1 MTSLKGHVALVTGCG
16 RLTGIGRGVANALAR
31 AGADL
36 VLADI
41 AASGTRNR
49 GDDGEDEAAA
59 GWQGLPSLAAEVSQ
73 YGVRVATTTGD
84 VGVRADAERM
94 VEEGIGAL
102 GKVDILVNN
111 AAAPSGADR
120 RLTWEVPD
128 EAFDEVMRVNFKGVF
143 LMSTAVARQLIE
155 RESAGRII
163 NISSA
168 LGLQPTAKRAVYAA
182 AKAAGIAMMRAMAI
196 ELGPHGVTV
205 NAVLPGRLYT
215 SRQGPARLAK
225 SAVGYGEVPIGR
237 ITSIDD
243 VARAVVFLADPAADG
258 ITGECLNVN
267 GGAFFL

>member
-1 MTSLKGHVALVTGCG
+1 VALVTGCS

-36 VLADI
+36 VLADVS
-41 AASGTRNR
+41 AGGTRNR
-49 GDDGEDEAAA
+49 GDDGEDEAQA
-59 GWQGLPSLAAEVSQ
+59 GWHGLPSLAEEVSRC
-73 YGVRVATTTGD
+73 GVRVTTTTGD
-84 VGVRADAERM
+84 VGRRADAERM
-94 VEEGIGAL
+94 VAHGIEAL

-143 LMSTAVARQLIE
+143 LMSTAVARHLVE
-155 RESAGRII
+155 RACGGRIV

-168 LGLQPTAKRAVYAA
+168 IGLQPTAKRAVYAA

-205 NAVLPGRLYT
+205 NAVLPGQLYT
-215 SRQGPARLAK
+215 SRQGPARLARQ
-225 SAVGYGEVPIGR
+225 AVSHEQVPIGR
-237 ITSIDD
+237 ITTIED
-243 VARAVVFLADPAADG
+243 VARAVVFLADPEADG

-267 GGAFFL
+267 GGSFFL

>member
-1 MTSLKGHVALVTGCG
+1 MTSLNGHVALVTGCS
-16 RLTGIGRGVANALAR
+16 RLSGIGRGVANALAR
-31 AGADL
+31 GGADL
-36 VLADI
+36 VLADVS
-41 AASGTRNR
+41 AGGTRNS
-49 GDDGEDEAAA
+49 GEDGEDEAEA
-59 GWQGLPSLAAEVSQ
+59 GWEGLPSLAAEVGKH
-73 YGVRVATTTGD
+73 GVRAITTTGD

-94 VEEGIGAL
+94 VQDGIRAFGR
-102 GKVDILVNN
+102 VDILVNN

-128 EAFDEVMRVNFKGVF
+128 ESFDEVMRVNFKGVF
-143 LMSTAVARQLIE
+143 LMSTTVARHLVEQGTG
-155 RESAGRII
+155 GRII

-168 LGLQPTAKRAVYAA
+168 IGLQPTARRAVYAA

-205 NAVLPGRLYT
+205 NAVLPGQLHT

-225 SAVGYGEVPIGR
+225 PAVGHEQVPVGR
-237 ITSIDD
+237 ITRVED
-243 VARAVVFLADPAADG
+243 VARAVVFLADPEADG

>member
-1 MTSLKGHVALVTGCG
+1 MASLTGHVALVTGCS

-36 VLADI
+36 VLADLS
-41 AASGTRNR
+41 AGGTRNR
-49 GDDGEDEAAA
+49 SDDGADEAEA
-59 GWQGLPSLAAEVSQ
+59 GWQGLPSLAEEVRK
-73 YGVRVATTTGD
+73 YGGRVATVTGD

-94 VEEGIGAL
+94 VAEGIREL

-111 AAAPSGADR
+111 AAVPSGADR

-143 LMSTAVARQLIE
+143 LMSTAVARHLVE
-155 RESAGRII
+155 RGSSGRII

-168 LGLQPTAKRAVYAA
+168 IGLQPTARRGVYAA

-205 NAVLPGRLYT
+205 NAVLPGQLYT
-215 SRQGPARLAK
+215 SRQGPARLAT
-225 SAVGYGEVPIGR
+225 SAVGHDQVPIGR
-237 ITSIDD
+237 ITRVED
-243 VARAVVFLADPAADG
+243 VARAVVFLADPEADG

>member
-1 MTSLKGHVALVTGCG
+1 MTSLNGHVAFITGCG

-36 VLADI
+36 VLADVS
-41 AASGTRNR
+41 AGGTRNR
-49 GDDGEDEAAA
+49 SDDGEDEAEA
-59 GWQGLPSLAAEVSQ
+59 GWQGLPSLAAEAGQ
-73 YGVRVATTTGD
+73 HGVRVATTIGD
-84 VGVRADAERM
+84 VGVRSDAERM
-94 VEEGIGAL
+94 VEEGIRAL

-128 EAFDEVMRVNFKGVF
+128 ESFDEVMRVNFKGVF
-143 LMSTAVARQLIE
+143 LMSTAVARRLVE
-155 RESAGRII
+155 LGSAGRII

-205 NAVLPGRLYT
+205 NAVLPGQLHT
-215 SRQGPARLAK
+215 SRQGPARQAK
-225 SAVGYGEVPIGR
+225 TAVGYQDVPVGR
-237 ITSIDD
+237 ITKVEDI
-243 VARAVVFLADPAADG
+243 ARAVVFLADPESDY